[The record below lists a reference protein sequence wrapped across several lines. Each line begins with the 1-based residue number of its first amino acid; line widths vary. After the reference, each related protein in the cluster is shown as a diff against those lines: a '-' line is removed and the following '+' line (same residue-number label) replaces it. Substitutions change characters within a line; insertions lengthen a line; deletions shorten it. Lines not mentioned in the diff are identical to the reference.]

1 MAGKR
6 DIAKV
11 KKALLDGLKE
21 FAPEVII
28 ERSLNNSYLYI
39 RVISDAFEKY
49 HDMQRMEMVGEV
61 LYKALAGD
69 AIYPTIISVLPLTK
83 AEYEEWYAQSLQAFH
98 DEKYNG

>member
-11 KKALLDGLKE
+11 KKVLWEGLKK

-28 ERSLNNSYLYI
+28 EHNLNNGYLYI

-49 HDMQRMEMVGEV
+49 RDMQRMEMVGEV
-61 LYKALAGD
+61 LYKAFAGD
-69 AIYPTIISVLPLTK
+69 AIYSTIISVLPLTK
-83 AEYEEWYAQSLQAFH
+83 AEYEEWYAPIPSTVSQ
-98 DEKYNG
+98 

>member
-1 MAGKR
+1 MAGKQ

-11 KKALLDGLKE
+11 KKVLLEGLKE

-28 ERSLNNSYLYI
+28 ERNLNNGYLYI

-49 HDMQRMEMVGEV
+49 RDMQRMEMVGEV
-61 LYKALAGD
+61 LYKTLAGD

-83 AEYEEWYAQSLQAFH
+83 AEYEEWHAQFLPMFRNEDTSL
-98 DEKYNG
+98 